1 MTVVLIPHTGG
12 YYGLMKKICN
22 TGDTQTVNH
31 DFTRNSVSLCSCDL
45 GFFFTYPLFLSCG

>member
-31 DFTRNSVSLCSCDL
+31 DFTRNSVSLCFCDL